1 MSRGHLQDQNGVW
14 LSHGRLINTYKTG
27 VRCSMM
33 LQISL
38 SSLCVLSDFEKRL
51 TYIDT
56 RWLDLSQTTELV
68 LVRSSDFREEEL
80 WRIEAFVKVVREVTR
95 ISLLS
100 LKEWCPGDPP
110 HRPPLVAWRLWC
122 FVSVCTSGQIH
133 KGKHTDK
140 PAPGLSCSNCCSC
153 GCLVLVCV
161 WVWIC
166 VCVCLRQCI
175 EQFQPLRSHV

>member
-56 RWLDLSQTTELV
+56 
-68 LVRSSDFREEEL
+68 
-80 WRIEAFVKVVREVTR
+80 
-95 ISLLS
+95 
-100 LKEWCPGDPP
+100 G
-110 HRPPLVAWRLWC
+110 
-122 FVSVCTSGQIH
+122 
-133 KGKHTDK
+133 
-140 PAPGLSCSNCCSC
+140 
-153 GCLVLVCV
+153 
-161 WVWIC
+161 
-166 VCVCLRQCI
+166 
-175 EQFQPLRSHV
+175 